1 MDANEQA
8 ERDAKRRE
16 ALKHAKAAALMEPPD
31 LAPLQELAAIE
42 EAEIQEADDAA
53 DLAERVANAKTAR
66 EALAELE
73 PPDPSELDRIEAQ
86 AATLDTSGEP
96 PPRRAWLAGDDSMG
110 WLPAGRLALLTG
122 EGGAGKSRLALQLA
136 AAVAGGGRE
145 VLPSTRPGDR
155 ADEDEGPVIASGE
168 PRPVALIG
176 FEDEADEAARRL
188 RWIEAAGI
196 AAAGGTGGRLR
207 YLDAAAFGP
216 LWAPPERYEPGDWTP
231 FGLAALDWLASIEGL
246 ALAVLDPLA
255 AVYGG
260 NENDRGEV
268 RRFLAKLNAWASETG
283 VAVLTVAHP
292 PKTGANY
299 SGSTDWRNG
308 VRALWTLT
316 TEAVGGYEKPGD
328 GEAKARGRCL
338 TLDKASYGRDGARA
352 WLKLHGQTGP
362 DGRTRA
368 LAWRECTAREAVN
381 DRARWKEQDPPE
393 RKAPAAPKANG
404 RTAGPA
410 RPATPSFA

>member
-1 MDANEQA
+1 MDGHENGGIGEPGPV
-8 ERDAKRRE
+8 RE
-16 ALKHAKAAALMEPPD
+16 
-31 LAPLQELAAIE
+31 
-42 EAEIQEADDAA
+42 
-53 DLAERVANAKTAR
+53 
-66 EALAELE
+66 
-73 PPDPSELDRIEAQ
+73 PDPTWEDRIEAQ
-86 AATLDTSGEP
+86 AVTLDTSGEP
-96 PPRRAWLAGDDSMG
+96 PPRREWLAGDESMG

-155 ADEDEGPVIASGE
+155 AEEDNGPVVASAE

-176 FEDEADEAARRL
+176 FEDETDEAARRL
-188 RWIEAAGI
+188 RWIAAAGI
-196 AAAGGTGGRLR
+196 AAAGKTGDGLR

-216 LWAPPERYEPGDWTP
+216 LWAAPDRYESGDWTP
-231 FGLAALDWLASIEGL
+231 FGRAALDWLASIEGL

-268 RRFLAKLNAWASETG
+268 RRFLASLNAWAAETG
-283 VAVLTVAHP
+283 VAVLIVAHP

-308 VRALWTLT
+308 VRALWTLA
-316 TEAVGGYEKPGD
+316 TEAVGGYEKPAD
-328 GEAKARGRCL
+328 GEAEARGRCL

-368 LAWRECTAREAVN
+368 LAWRECTAREAVE
-381 DRARWKEQDPPE
+381 DRARWKKLDPPT
-393 RKAPAAPKANG
+393 RKATPTANG
-404 RTAGPA
+404 RTGTGAA
-410 RPATPSFA
+410 DAAYV